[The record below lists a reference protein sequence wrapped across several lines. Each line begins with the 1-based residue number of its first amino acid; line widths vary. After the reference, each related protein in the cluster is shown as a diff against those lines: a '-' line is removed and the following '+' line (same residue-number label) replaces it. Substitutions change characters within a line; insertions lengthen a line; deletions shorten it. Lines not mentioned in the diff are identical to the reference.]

1 MKVSGLAGPGVLWS
15 GSATQVTC
23 SPLAQE
29 SGEGVGCFGNLP
41 TTCETLSQ
49 EAASPH
55 AGSMHHV
62 PNGPV
67 SHDVQ
72 PSFQLSGACWKSIQR
87 GFKSNTKISS
97 KYKSTLRERTNMIQC
112 EREKIEIRCRET
124 RRDSSLN
131 SLLIEVASGG
141 CHLCRRRKLSF
152 NKRLSRLSLKKSFSE
167 SLPAH
172 K

>member
-1 MKVSGLAGPGVLWS
+1 MKVSGLAGHGVLWRRPT
-15 GSATQVTC
+15 TQVTF

-29 SGEGVGCFGNLP
+29 SREGVGCFGNLP

-49 EAASPH
+49 EAAAPH
-55 AGSMHHV
+55 AGSVHHV
-62 PNGPV
+62 PNSHV
-67 SHDVQ
+67 SRDGQ
-72 PSFQLSGACWKSIQR
+72 PSFQLSGTCWKSIQT

-112 EREKIEIRCRET
+112 EREKIQIRCRET
-124 RRDSSLN
+124 RHDSSLN

-141 CHLCRRRKLSF
+141 CHLCRRKLNFS
-152 NKRLSRLSLKKSFSE
+152 NRLSRPSLKKSFSK